1 MPPLHSINCAP
12 AALTMEVTYML
23 SLKKTLLV
31 TCLLAVSGSALAANK
46 ADLLVIGKIVPAGCD
61 VTIGTGA
68 PLDLGDIHVADLN
81 PDPDKPTALAN
92 RSVPYSLTCTGP
104 VAISTSW
111 LDNNEAHGTHPVS
124 HNFFSLGKDASDAP
138 IGHLWIQHGGGASV
152 AVTGNGA
159 ETHANVITSVDGI
172 VWVDAGYGQASK
184 RLVNS
189 FAPVGEMTPTAYS
202 TYSGRFTLKPQIAP
216 TSTLDLNNA
225 LTIDASATMEVTY
238 L

>member
-1 MPPLHSINCAP
+1 
-12 AALTMEVTYML
+12 ML

-46 ADLLVIGKIVPAGCD
+46 ADLLVIGKIVPAGCN

-81 PDPDKPTALAN
+81 PDPDKPTSLAN

-111 LDNNEAHGTHPVS
+111 LDNNEAHGTVPVS
-124 HNFFSLGKDASDAP
+124 HNLFSLGKDASDAP
-138 IGHLWIQHGGGASV
+138 IGNLWIQHGGGASV

-159 ETHANVITSVDGI
+159 ETRANVITSVDGI
-172 VWVDAGYGQASK
+172 VWNDATYGQASK
-184 RLVNS
+184 RQVNS
-189 FAPVGEMTPTAYS
+189 FAPVGEMTPAAYT